1 MFSSSFYSWKFVLKQ
16 YFYNMILQ
24 QLRTTSGPAE
34 CVCHSRV
41 CILCNLENEV
51 RNTFTNY
58 DKNANNFKNRVKKAS
73 INQIRISYLN
83 RLVSGKIATFMRTQ
97 LLFEGGYF
105 NEIWFKYACPRA
117 LPCRGNRDKG

>member
-1 MFSSSFYSWKFVLKQ
+1 MCVFPSSFYSWKFVLKQ

-83 RLVSGKIATFMRTQ
+83 RLVSGKIATF
-97 LLFEGGYF
+97 
-105 NEIWFKYACPRA
+105 II
-117 LPCRGNRDKG
+117 